1 MLKILKINVPVTLKA
16 DPDDQD
22 DLRER
27 LFEHLQIGIEG
38 GDLDFDVMDEESEEV
53 EMEEQY
59 ES

>member
-53 EMEEQY
+53 EMEE
-59 ES
+59 